1 MTNQPR
7 DHESSAP
14 AWRRYLRLRGA
25 DVRADVADEL
35 EFHIDMIAARHVANG
50 VAPDEAR
57 ARARTEFGDMER
69 ARRICEDIGAG
80 QKRRHEWSELLDSV
94 RKDVRFAVR
103 SLRRAPGFTAAI
115 VLTLALGIG
124 ASTAIQ
130 HRARRPAPP
139 AAVC

>member
-7 DHESSAP
+7 DRESSAP

-25 DVRADVADEL
+25 DGRADVADEL

-50 VAPDEAR
+50 VSPDEAR

-69 ARRICEDIGAG
+69 ARRLCEDIGAE
-80 QKRRHEWSELLDSV
+80 QERRHEWSELLDSV

-103 SLRRAPGFTAAI
+103 SLRFMSSSIRLGRVADCQRQPFRLYRASRSWKSGARPG
-115 VLTLALGIG
+115 
-124 ASTAIQ
+124 
-130 HRARRPAPP
+130 
-139 AAVC
+139 